1 MDQSGNLTMT
11 GTVTAPTFSG
21 ALSGNATSATTA
33 TNVASP
39 DGDRN
44 PSTKLPTT
52 NPRNV
57 RFDFATSA
65 SIGGTGNYGGVM
77 TYTPWD
83 GTSAS
88 TGDSSYQL
96 AFLNETG
103 VNASGVPGL
112 SLRNGINSTWNSW
125 YRIITSGNIASQT
138 VGNTTSISSA
148 TGSGYNWTG
157 IQYFVSNRNTSS
169 DSPPLQAYSNN
180 GGGAIMSFHRGG
192 YYAVNMGLDSDNVF
206 RIGGWSAG
214 ANRLQLDMSGNLTL
228 AASVNA
234 PSGYVSSPNPW
245 STADSAYFPN
255 GITTGGGTNWI
266 YGGNTY
272 IGNAPSNGAGHL
284 FQSNGNQQS
293 TGTVTAQ
300 EGIYG
305 STGGATNQGIQ
316 IRFQNYTSGYGR
328 IRFYENDSNTQT
340 IHCFSAGWQGG
351 GLGTSNSAGGINISG
366 TAGVTFGSWNSCD
379 GYVATGG
386 SAWFR
391 GDVTAYSDARVKD
404 DVQKIDKAIEKI
416 NSIRG
421 VTFTR
426 NDKNDGKRYTGV
438 IAQEILSVLPEA
450 VTEDEKGMYSVAYGN
465 MAGLFIE
472 GFKEQQ
478 KQIEK
483 QQKQI
488 EELKSIIN
496 GFTI

>member
-1 MDQSGNLTMT
+1 
-11 GTVTAPTFSG
+11 
-21 ALSGNATSATTA
+21 
-33 TNVASP
+33 
-39 DGDRN
+39 
-44 PSTKLPTT
+44 
-52 NPRNV
+52 
-57 RFDFATSA
+57 
-65 SIGGTGNYGGVM
+65 M

-169 DSPPLQAYSNN
+169 DSPPLQAYLNN